1 VEQSLTTHEEF
12 QVRGFSRRDRRWTPT
27 NSRHRTKKKLRDA
40 VLAWRAYYDQVRIRP
55 MSARTILQALLLSSV
70 LSLGACT
77 TAAPPSSPT
86 VLVPPNKPTPVAT
99 TARPGREPYELTD
112 IPGDVAT
119 NAGKTAVGSAGGQ
132 ARTATRGATGV
143 PTLDRMLG
151 SAVSTT
157 FSGVQRW
164 LRDRP

>member
-86 VLVPPNKPTPVAT
+86 VLVPPNKPAPAAT
-99 TARPGREPYELTD
+99 TTRPGREPYSLKN
-112 IPGDVAT
+112 IPSDVAA
-119 NAGKTAVGSAGGQ
+119 NMGKTGVNAAGGQ
-132 ARTATRGATGV
+132 ARTVTRGATGI
-143 PTLDRMLG
+143 PTVDRMLG

-157 FSGVQRW
+157 FSGVRRW
-164 LRDRP
+164 WGDRP